1 VAVRLD
7 SNVTIFVR
15 SILEKKV
22 ARIPLEDDTEIHPMG
37 SEMDRYLISMP
48 TGYDPDQTI
57 AHWESMGLT
66 AFDSDINSGRVW
78 KDFVVF
84 SLWAIPQGPDKPCHC
99 EYWPLRNTSCNWLDF
114 EYAKKHNFEKIRH
127 VLDVAE

>member
-1 VAVRLD
+1 MAVRLD

-22 ARIPLEDDTEIHPMG
+22 TIVPLRDDEEIHPMG
-37 SEMDRYLISMP
+37 SEIDRYLLSIP

-57 AHWESMGLT
+57 FHWESMGLT
-66 AFDSDINSGRVW
+66 AFDTDINSGRVW

-84 SLWAIPQGPDKPCHC
+84 SVWATPQGLGKPCHY
-99 EYWPLRNTSCNWLDF
+99 ENWPLPNTSCTWLDF
-114 EYAKKHNFEKIRH
+114 EYAKKHRFEKIRH
-127 VLDVAE
+127 VLDVTD